1 MENDGYRYIGTKKMA
16 YGYTTG
22 SCAAAAAQAACILH
36 FTGRT
41 PVSVELDTP
50 GGIRLRLEV
59 ADAAVLENGSTMCA
73 IRKQSGDD
81 PDVTNGVLVY
91 AEVSFDK
98 NTSKVTPVSEI
109 MDIEIDGG
117 TGVGRV
123 TKPGLDQP
131 VGAAAINS
139 VPRQMIAHEVRQ
151 VCEEYE
157 YQGKVRVV
165 ISIPGGVE
173 LAEKTFNPRLGIEGG
188 ISVLGT
194 SGIVEPMSEK
204 ALIDTIRVEMKVR
217 REENDKLLLTAPGNY
232 GRGFMQE
239 QYAVDID
246 AAVKCSN
253 YIGETI
259 DMANELGFERVLLV
273 GHIGKLIKV
282 SGGIMNTHS
291 SCADSRLELL
301 AAHALRAGADA
312 DTARAVLECVTTEE
326 ALQVLLKAGLLEH
339 AMQYAIDKISY
350 YISKRSDRTAIEVIM
365 FSNEQG
371 ELARTPKAMEYLEE
385 YRLSLRERKGEK

>member
-22 SCAAAAAQAACILH
+22 TCAAAAAQAACLLH
-36 FTGRT
+36 FTGKR
-41 PVSVELDTP
+41 PASVELDTP
-50 GGIRLRLEV
+50 GGIRLQLEV
-59 ADAAVLENGSTMCA
+59 ADAEILENGSTKCA

-91 AEVSFDK
+91 AEISFYENK
-98 NTSKVTPVSEI
+98 QLMTCVSELTE
-109 MDIEIDGG
+109 IEIDGG
-117 TGVGRV
+117 IGVGRV

-139 VPRQMIAHEVRQ
+139 VPRQMIVHEVKQ

-157 YQGKVRVV
+157 YHGKVQVI
-165 ISIPGGVE
+165 ISIPKGVE
-173 LAEKTFNPRLGIEGG
+173 LAQKTFNPRLGIEGG

-217 REENDKLLLTAPGNY
+217 REENSRLLLAAPGNY

-239 QYAVDID
+239 KYGVDID

-259 DMANELGFERVLLV
+259 DMANELGFEKMLLV

-291 SCADSRLELL
+291 SCADSRVELL
-301 AAHALRAGADA
+301 SAHALRAGADA
-312 DTARAVLECVTTEE
+312 DTARAVLNCVTTEE
-326 ALQVLLKAGLLEH
+326 ALQILQKAGLLKH
-339 AMQYAIDKISY
+339 SMQYAIDKISY
-350 YISKRSDRTAIEVIM
+350 YISKRSDKTAIEVIM

-385 YRLSLRERKGEK
+385 YRQSLQQWEEVK

>member
-1 MENDGYRYIGTKKMA
+1 MEDSGYRYVGTKKLA
-16 YGYTTG
+16 CGYTTG
-22 SCAAAAAQAACILH
+22 TCAAAAAQAASLFH
-36 FTGRT
+36 FTGIAPQR
-41 PVSVELDTP
+41 VELDTP
-50 GGIRLRLEV
+50 GGVRLSIEI
-59 ADAAVLENGSTMCA
+59 AQAQQTQTGDSICAV
-73 IRKQSGDD
+73 RKQSGDD

-91 AEVSFDK
+91 AQVSFNPQK
-98 NTSKVTPVSEI
+98 TQTLAI
-109 MDIEIDGG
+109 HIDGG
-117 TGVGRV
+117 LGVGRV

-157 YQGKVRVV
+157 YSGEVTVL
-165 ISIPGGVE
+165 ISIPQGVE
-173 LAEKTFNPRLGIEGG
+173 LAQKTFNPRLGIEGG

-204 ALIDTIRVEMKVR
+204 ALIDTIRVEMRVR
-217 REENDKLLLTAPGNY
+217 HEENSRLLLTAPGNY

-239 QYAVDID
+239 KYGIDID
-246 AAVKCSN
+246 VAVKCSN

-259 DMANELGFERVLLV
+259 DMANELGFERMLLV

-291 SCADSRLELL
+291 SNADARVELL
-301 AAHALRAGADA
+301 SAHALRAGADA
-312 DTARAVLECVTTEE
+312 DTARRILDCVTTEE
-326 ALQVLLKAGLLEH
+326 ALSVLCEAGLL
-339 AMQYAIDKISY
+339 AQTMAFAIDKIAY
-350 YISKRSDRTAIEVIM
+350 YIAKRSTQTRIEIIM

-371 ELARTPKAMEYLEE
+371 ELARTPHAMEYLEE
-385 YRLSLRERKGEK
+385 YRRTTTCQQASYTE

>member
-1 MENDGYRYIGTKKMA
+1 M
-16 YGYTTG
+16 
-22 SCAAAAAQAACILH
+22 
-36 FTGRT
+36 
-41 PVSVELDTP
+41 
-50 GGIRLRLEV
+50 
-59 ADAAVLENGSTMCA
+59 
-73 IRKQSGDD
+73 
-81 PDVTNGVLVY
+81 
-91 AEVSFDK
+91 
-98 NTSKVTPVSEI
+98 
-109 MDIEIDGG
+109 
-117 TGVGRV
+117 
-123 TKPGLDQP
+123 
-131 VGAAAINS
+131 
-139 VPRQMIAHEVRQ
+139 
-151 VCEEYE
+151 
-157 YQGKVRVV
+157 
-165 ISIPGGVE
+165 
-173 LAEKTFNPRLGIEGG
+173 
-188 ISVLGT
+188 LGT

-217 REENDKLLLTAPGNY
+217 RAENDKLLLTAPGNY

-259 DMANELGFERVLLV
+259 DMANELGFERMLLV

-326 ALQVLLKAGLLEH
+326 ALQVLLKAGLLEQ